1 MGDGQVEDQAPAAR
15 CVVQVISDLH
25 VASPFA
31 CAGRYLVLRADD
43 MPSGAEDYKAFPSN
57 RYATAMREA
66 WFLWP
71 VLVGIA
77 AALVALALRRVR
89 QRTIVARERARR
101 RALALEEQRDELH
114 KRAAKSSKEQLQA
127 TEPAPHRPK
136 IRPAGL
142 SSGLGAGRSVAEVG
156 SDAAADLQGQ
166 QRQKESVGAASEE
179 RKIELARR
187 TGLLNFLPSVRPSE
201 QIASFAPSLRVL
213 ALADANSEKC
223 SLQWLCLR
231 NVLVH

>member
-1 MGDGQVEDQAPAAR
+1 
-15 CVVQVISDLH
+15 
-25 VASPFA
+25 
-31 CAGRYLVLRADD
+31 
-43 MPSGAEDYKAFPSN
+43 
-57 RYATAMREA
+57 MREA
-66 WFLWP
+66 WPWWSALAAA
-71 VLVGIA
+71 GIA
-77 AALVALALRRVR
+77 ATLFALALRRAR

-101 RALALEEQRDELH
+101 RALALQEQREELQ

-136 IRPAGL
+136 LRPAGL
-142 SSGLGAGRSVAEVG
+142 SSALGAGRGVAADG
-156 SDAAADLQGQ
+156 SDAAADLPGQ

-213 ALADANSEKC
+213 ALADANSEQC

-231 NVLVH
+231 DVLDH